1 MYVWLTE
8 RTMHYARLTGE
19 LLIGKPPVRKQF
31 EIERKDRKMRIVAVN
46 MKEMQSESEVF
57 DFLKKEL
64 CFPEEFEGSMDEL
77 YAELLGLEENVCV
90 EILRPETDSPLFK
103 FEKEMEGVMDR
114 AAQTVEFK
122 EDRMYAV
129 FADYQYI
136 EKNPW

>member
-1 MYVWLTE
+1 M
-8 RTMHYARLTGE
+8 RTMHYARLTGK
-19 LLIGKPPVRKQF
+19 LLIGKSPVRKQF

-103 FEKEMEGVMDR
+103 FEKEMEGVMER

>member
-90 EILRPETDSPLFK
+90 EILRPETESPLYK
-103 FEKEMEGVMDR
+103 FEKEMEGVMER

>member
-1 MYVWLTE
+1 MYVRLTE
-8 RTMHYARLTGE
+8 RTMHYARLTGK
-19 LLIGKPPVRKQF
+19 LLIGKSPVRKQF

-90 EILRPETDSPLFK
+90 EILRPETDSPLYK
-103 FEKEMEGVMDR
+103 FEKEMEGVMER

>member
-8 RTMHYARLTGE
+8 RTMHYAWLTGE

-103 FEKEMEGVMDR
+103 FEKEMEGVMER

>member
-8 RTMHYARLTGE
+8 RTMHYARLTGK
-19 LLIGKPPVRKQF
+19 LLIGKSPVRKQF

-77 YAELLGLEENVCV
+77 YAELLGLEENVCGG
-90 EILRPETDSPLFK
+90 ILRPETDSPL
-103 FEKEMEGVMDR
+103 
-114 AAQTVEFK
+114 
-122 EDRMYAV
+122 
-129 FADYQYI
+129 
-136 EKNPW
+136 

>member
-1 MYVWLTE
+1 
-8 RTMHYARLTGE
+8 
-19 LLIGKPPVRKQF
+19 
-31 EIERKDRKMRIVAVN
+31 MRIVAVN

-103 FEKEMEGVMDR
+103 FEKEMEGVMER

>member
-1 MYVWLTE
+1 
-8 RTMHYARLTGE
+8 MHYARLTGE

-90 EILRPETDSPLFK
+90 EILWPETDSPLFK
-103 FEKEMEGVMDR
+103 FEKEMEGVMER

>member
-1 MYVWLTE
+1 
-8 RTMHYARLTGE
+8 MHYARLTGE

-103 FEKEMEGVMDR
+103 FEKEMEGVMER

>member
-31 EIERKDRKMRIVAVN
+31 EIERKDRKMQIVAVN

-103 FEKEMEGVMDR
+103 FEKEMEGVMER